1 MKSDIDVIKDKALPI
16 LREAGVTRSSVFG
29 SYARGENKKNSDI
42 DLLIDF
48 PRGKGLFEFVGLQ
61 DKLKDVLGRKVEL
74 VTYNSIHP
82 LLRDRI
88 LAEQVQ
94 IL

>member
-1 MKSDIDVIKDKALPI
+1 MKSDIDMIKKKASPI
-16 LREAGVTRSSVFG
+16 LKEAGVTRSSVFG

-48 PRGKGLFEFVGLQ
+48 PRGKGLFEYVDLQ
-61 DKLKDVLGRKVEL
+61 DKLTEAIGRKVDL
-74 VTYNSIHP
+74 VTYDAIHP